1 MIMLGRRHF
10 RVKVLQG
17 LYAFFQGGESRVESV
32 EKNLLQS
39 IDKMNELFYLQIS
52 FLLEVLHFYEIR
64 MEEAKYKFIPSE
76 ADLNPN
82 LKLLGNKLLI
92 QLQTNHHVSDTI
104 KRYKI
109 SWSEEQEMVRK
120 VYQKIKN
127 SKELLEYLNS
137 GNASYGEDKEFLSR
151 VFRKFIVKSGDLRSF
166 CEERFLY
173 WADDFD
179 VSSIF
184 ILKMLKL
191 LDENFSE
198 SDSPED
204 LFHKGHADDPADDRK
219 FIQELFRKTIL
230 HSEEHEKLIESRTRN
245 WELERIALTDIILI
259 KMALTELL
267 YFSQIPVKVTLN
279 EYIEL
284 SKQFSSQKSKSFI
297 NGILDKLVADL
308 LTENKIKKW
317 GRGLMT

>member
-1 MIMLGRRHF
+1 MLGRRHF

-17 LYAFFQGGESRVESV
+17 LYAFFQGGESRIESA

-52 FLLEVLHFYEIR
+52 FLLEVLHFYEVR
-64 MEEAKYKFIPSE
+64 MEEAKYKFIPTQ

-82 LKLLGNKLLI
+82 VKLLMNKQLI
-92 QLQTNHHVSDTI
+92 QLQTNHAISETI

-109 SWSEEQEMVRK
+109 TWGDEQAMVRK

-127 SKELLEYLNS
+127 SKELSEYFNS
-137 GNASYGEDKEFLSR
+137 ENSSYQEDSEFLTR
-151 VFRKFIVKSGDLRSF
+151 IFRKFIAKSGDFRSF
-166 CEERFLY
+166 CEERYLY
-173 WADDFD
+173 WSDDFD
-179 VSSIF
+179 VASVF

-191 LDENFSE
+191 LDENFNE
-198 SDSPED
+198 TDTPEAV
-204 LFHKGHADDPADDRK
+204 FHKEHVDDPADDRK
-219 FIQELFRKTIL
+219 FTRDLFCKTIL
-230 HSEEHEKLIESRTRN
+230 HSEEHEKLINSRTRN

-284 SKQFSSQKSKSFI
+284 SKQFSSLKSKSFI

-308 LTENKIKKW
+308 QAEKKIKKR